1 MNKNIISKTPQ
12 RLRELRLN
20 KGVSQEEVSK
30 FLGIERAS
38 YTAYESGKSR
48 PVRYMDKLTNYFDV
62 SVDYLLGVSDI
73 PQQKKQTLDDT
84 EKSLLY
90 SYWKLNDKGK
100 EAFSAYVN
108 FLLSQPQY
116 TEKEKTI
123 SA

>member
-1 MNKNIISKTPQ
+1 MDNMVIAN
-12 RLRELRLN
+12 RLKELRIK
-20 KGVSQEEVSK
+20 KGSSQADIAK
-30 FLGIERAS
+30 YLDIDRTT

-48 PVRYMDKLTNYFDV
+48 PVRYMDKLAEYFNV

-73 PQQKKQTLDDT
+73 PQQKKQNLDDT
-84 EKSLLY
+84 EKGLLY
-90 SYWKLNDKGK
+90 SYWKLNEKGK

-123 SA
+123 FVS